1 MLYKCGSFYHI
12 WALASHDCSK
22 QRNRIKIEA
31 IAIPNSHVNIQ
42 KSTSNV
48 YIFTYYIYSTQI
60 VIIYSISIS
69 INVFTSNF
77 YLANEFF
84 SNFTPARTAIYP
96 ILSRFEPLQLASS
109 VRVYRVIGGGRRGE
123 DNASGTT
130 YFTQCLHPC
139 RVSVWSR
146 IHVSVF
152 VAGYSSA
159 IEIVLSLCCF
169 WIVRWSWKWS
179 RII

>member
-1 MLYKCGSFYHI
+1 MRIVLPYLSTRVARLFKTEE
-12 WALASHDCSK
+12 
-22 QRNRIKIEA
+22 QNQNR
-31 IAIPNSHVNIQ
+31 SDRDTQFTRNIQ

-159 IEIVLSLCCF
+159 IEIVLSFCCF
-169 WIVRWSWKWS
+169 WIVR
-179 RII
+179 